1 MQATD
6 MLQSGPTE
14 LPQTLLDMNLLCCLL
29 VPDSIAL
36 GVQIQGLYRKGIRI
50 RTYLQI
56 SIS

>member
-1 MQATD
+1 